1 MRERLST
8 LALVQHFVSRD
19 LVEIFDVGNLESTDG
34 LNGRCQRGISLAAP
48 SPPWQLSS
56 GGPQRSKDLR
66 TIETLPCTVLTKT
79 HRSADLV
86 ANITGATGFVPWVG
100 PASSTSGCRPRN
112 RPD

>member
-1 MRERLST
+1 
-8 LALVQHFVSRD
+8 
-19 LVEIFDVGNLESTDG
+19 
-34 LNGRCQRGISLAAP
+34 
-48 SPPWQLSS
+48 
-56 GGPQRSKDLR
+56 
-66 TIETLPCTVLTKT
+66 VLTKT